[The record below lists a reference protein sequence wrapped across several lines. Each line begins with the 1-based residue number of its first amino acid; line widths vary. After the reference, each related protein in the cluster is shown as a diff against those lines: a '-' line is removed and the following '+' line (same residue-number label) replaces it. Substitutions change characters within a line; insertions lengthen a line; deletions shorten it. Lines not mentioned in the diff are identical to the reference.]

1 MMSTGAEELA
11 HQSFSY
17 WYTCY
22 KKGSKMRQS
31 PQLFGSA
38 AMFIVASM
46 HDASAFSANFSWAG
60 IRPCGGVSPAFTI
73 HDAPKETESLHF
85 IMSDKDAPHF
95 QHGGST
101 VPYYG
106 DGHVPEGAVDYIGPC
121 PPAGAIH
128 RYIWTIEALDKS
140 GTIIARATAEGRF
153 PER

>member
-1 MMSTGAEELA
+1 M
-11 HQSFSY
+11 
-17 WYTCY
+17 
-22 KKGSKMRQS
+22 
-31 PQLFGSA
+31 
-38 AMFIVASM
+38 
-46 HDASAFSANFSWAG
+46 
-60 IRPCGGVSPAFTI
+60 SPAFTI
-73 HDAPKETESLHF
+73 HDAPRETESLHF

-101 VPYYG
+101 VPYNG

-140 GTIIARATAEGRF
+140 GTIIARTSAEVRF